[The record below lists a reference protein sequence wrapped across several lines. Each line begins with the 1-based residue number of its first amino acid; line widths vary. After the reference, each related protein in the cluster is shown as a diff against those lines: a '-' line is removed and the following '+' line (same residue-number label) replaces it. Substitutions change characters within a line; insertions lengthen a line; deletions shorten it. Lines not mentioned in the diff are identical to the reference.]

1 MPFAVKGG
9 MPRYP
14 ADLHSKGSIMAQD
27 KEPVTSVVQG
37 RLLKIL
43 ETKKRMKQADA
54 IWLQKHATPDDLR
67 AFADAIDQRAKTPDE
82 G

>member
-1 MPFAVKGG
+1 
-9 MPRYP
+9 
-14 ADLHSKGSIMAQD
+14 MAQE

-54 IWLQKHATPDDLR
+54 AWLVDHACHKDLR
-67 AFADAIDQRAKTPDE
+67 AFADFIENRAKQTDPT
-82 G
+82 